1 MKKMIS
7 TALML
12 VAIVATMG
20 AQDLASV
27 QNVANTTSGLQSTG
41 FSLIPVSTP
50 EKEEMSSSPCGIF
63 LLDQANEP
71 VQQLEYKNVAYDKY
85 NISATLMALI
95 KPILIVG
102 GDIME
107 IPKVSEL
114 IVKLNNMFVGSDY
127 ILGITALMA
136 NGNIKSERLLIQGE
150 HSSVVIPQSMT
161 NSQSFRFCL
170 DGSPSDDMVTNYFKE
185 MAKQPENVKCIR
197 LKSKKGGYRSF
208 PKGLK
213 LEAFGA
219 TILKNKKGGKLVDFE
234 VAAHEGVNYVVKFN
248 EPLEKGDYCFIC
260 NDPNKDLFQGQLLV
274 YDFTVE

>member
-1 MKKMIS
+1 MKKIFITS
-7 TALML
+7 LML

-27 QNVANTTSGLQSTG
+27 QNVRNNVSGDQATG
-41 FSLIPVSTP
+41 FSLIPETTSG
-50 EKEEMSSSPCGIF
+50 KEETSSSPCGIF
-63 LLDQANEP
+63 LLDQANDP
-71 VQQLEYKNVAYDKY
+71 VQQLECKNVAYDKN
-85 NISATLMALI
+85 NISATLMAII

-107 IPKVSEL
+107 IPKVREW
-114 IVKLNNMFVGSDY
+114 ITKLDNMFVTPDC
-127 ILGITALMA
+127 IFGITALMA

-150 HSSVVIPQSMT
+150 HSSVVIPQSIT
-161 NSQSFRFCL
+161 TSQSFRFCL
-170 DGSPSDDMVTNYFKE
+170 DGTPSDDVVTNYFKE

-219 TILKNKKGGKLVDFE
+219 TIVKNKKGGKLVDFE
-234 VAAHEGVNYVVKFN
+234 VTAHDGDNYEVKFT
-248 EPLEKGDYCFIC
+248 EPIEKGDYCFIC